1 MHRFKSVFL
10 SCPLKSED
18 IYNLTTVILHTK
30 CRCSRQKEIKD
41 VVDEKT
47 ESLAEQKRLCFCA
60 QGAAPLD
67 QPHIMNLRIE

>member
-10 SCPLKSED
+10 SSPLKSED

-41 VVDEKT
+41 VVDEKQSAYSS
-47 ESLAEQKRLCFCA
+47 ERLRFCVRRE
-60 QGAAPLD
+60 
-67 QPHIMNLRIE
+67 NLKSSERTLLMRT